1 MTAFAVIESGGKQY
15 RVAVGEK
22 VSVEKLDSE
31 AGKEVVFDKVLLRVR
46 GEEAEIGA
54 PYLAGAGVSGKVL
67 AQGRGEKKI
76 IFRYHSKTRYRKK
89 KGHRQP
95 FTQVEIVKI

>member
-1 MTAFAVIESGGKQY
+1 MTTFAVIESGGKQY

-31 AGKEVVFDKVLLRVR
+31 AGKEVVFDKVLLRVQG
-46 GEEAEIGA
+46 GETEIGT
-54 PYLAGAGVSGKVL
+54 PYLTGAGVSGKVIE
-67 AQGRGEKKI
+67 QGRGKKKI